1 MASLFKKT
9 FAVVLALAMVFT
21 CLTANAANEA
31 PSISASTSYV
41 DYDEGTTVSL
51 RVSTDNF
58 DVIYGSDF
66 TITIPEGYKFVSIT
80 EVGSDDKNDNKWV
93 KDSNFVVDNDTNTIR
108 FLDVRTHEGFDFTLN
123 LTKTAGAAALSDVEI
138 AANMF
143 VDANETNYSSVVLN
157 NGVIS
162 VTNARVDEA
171 PVAREGYFIPF
182 GSVKDKDGGYAIKDE
197 KGDFAE
203 GTTVSYFKLPT
214 EEVAVT
220 SFAVAESAEKIY
232 GEGDNAVIVPEGIQ
246 FGSYAIDTDNRNLGT
261 IVIMGDYTE
270 FRKAKAS
277 SYADDKAFFDY
288 IMNLCKEHLNGD
300 NANKKI
306 RIVYGEGENDFVRI
320 GRVKRTTYTWKGE
333 VGGSQHR
340 QYALRVTNPQ
350 ANTRYSAIGYSEV
363 GGKYTYSEN
372 VQSVE
377 YKPEQ
382 Q

>member
-31 PSISASTSYV
+31 PSISASTKYV
-41 DYDEGTTVSL
+41 DSKETAVSL
-51 RVSTDNF
+51 KVSTDNF

-66 TITIPEGYKFVSIT
+66 TLTIPDGYEFLSIT
-80 EVGSDDKNDNKWV
+80 DENGGVDDKWV

-123 LTKTAGAAALSDVEI
+123 LTKTADAAALSDVKI

-143 VDANETNYSSVVLN
+143 VDANETNYSSFVLN
-157 NGVIS
+157 DGVIS

-182 GSVKDKDGGYAIKDE
+182 GSVKDSEDNYATKDE
-197 KGDFAE
+197 YGNFSE

-214 EEVAVT
+214 AEVGVT
-220 SFAVAESAEKIY
+220 TFAVSEVERYSDEY
-232 GEGDNAVIVPEGIQ
+232 PNTIQ
-246 FGSYAIDTDNRNLGT
+246 FGSYAIDTDSKNLGT
-261 IVIMGDYTE
+261 IVVMGDYTE

-340 QYALRVTNPQ
+340 QYALRVVNIVEG
-350 ANTRYSAIGYSEV
+350 TRYSAIGYSEV
-363 GGKYTYSEN
+363 DGKYTYSAN
-372 VQSVE
+372 VQSKLYE
-377 YKPEQ
+377 
-382 Q
+382 